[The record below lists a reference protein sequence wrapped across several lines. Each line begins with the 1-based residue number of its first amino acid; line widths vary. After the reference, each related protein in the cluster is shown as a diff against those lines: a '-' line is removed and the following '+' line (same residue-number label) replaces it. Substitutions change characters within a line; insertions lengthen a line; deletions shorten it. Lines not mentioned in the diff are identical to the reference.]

1 LLAQRLFPK
10 IVELTSLSFYRLT
23 GKPAK
28 PAQATSDFRI
38 ERIWLFMTIHG
49 FLFYVLAALILV
61 TTGLAIT
68 RRNLVH
74 AVVYLVLSFF
84 GSAMLF
90 YLLGA
95 PVLAAL
101 EVIIY
106 AGAIMILF
114 LFIIMMLKGGGREEK
129 MFPLRQWLPAVGL
142 GFIYVAASALIALT
156 DSGTRIDLQTAMASP
171 RTFGQYI
178 FQQHWLSIEIV
189 SLLLLIALVGVLY
202 LGMSKGKGGV
212 KESEE

>member
-1 LLAQRLFPK
+1 
-10 IVELTSLSFYRLT
+10 
-23 GKPAK
+23 
-28 PAQATSDFRI
+28 
-38 ERIWLFMTIHG
+38 MTFHG
-49 FLFYVLAALILV
+49 FLFYVLAAVILV

-95 PVLAAL
+95 PILAAL

-114 LFIIMMLKGGGREEK
+114 LFIETFCRE
-129 MFPLRQWLPAVGL
+129 
-142 GFIYVAASALIALT
+142 
-156 DSGTRIDLQTAMASP
+156 D
-171 RTFGQYI
+171 
-178 FQQHWLSIEIV
+178 
-189 SLLLLIALVGVLY
+189 
-202 LGMSKGKGGV
+202 
-212 KESEE
+212 